1 MLLWILTWLQL
12 QSTCHSQAWKSMG
25 SRALLVSASCPQW
38 QNTPG
43 VGAPPTA
50 RAGAVSR
57 DIWKFQCPCGWLL
70 PGWVIQRRASC
81 SPQLC
86 YTLTSSI
93 MIHPPSCSGRNSSA
107 RKAVL
112 QGMANPS
119 CTECGQRAS
128 PCCPRSKPRLPARGT
143 GPAGLAGGV
152 PCGCPCA
159 RTAALGGILPAVSC
173 SLERRRPGRVGPGQG
188 GGHQALD
195 TLWGQRGAGGQ
206 DGTRGAAE
214 V

>member
-1 MLLWILTWLQL
+1 
-12 QSTCHSQAWKSMG
+12 MG
-25 SRALLVSASCPQW
+25 SGALLVSAPCPQW

-70 PGWVIQRRASC
+70 PSWVIQRRASC

-112 QGMANPS
+112 QGTANPS

-128 PCCPRSKPRLPARGT
+128 PCCPRSKSRLPARRT

-173 SLERRRPGRVGPGQG
+173 SSGEEEAWQGGTWSGWWSPGPGHSVG
-188 GGHQALD
+188 AERS
-195 TLWGQRGAGGQ
+195 RGAGWDPWGS
-206 DGTRGAAE
+206 RG
-214 V
+214 VS

>member
-1 MLLWILTWLQL
+1 
-12 QSTCHSQAWKSMG
+12 MG
-25 SRALLVSASCPQW
+25 SGALLVSAPCPQW

-112 QGMANPS
+112 QGTANPS

-143 GPAGLAGGV
+143 DLLAWLEVSLVGVRVPGQQLWGESSLLSAVLWRGGGLAGWDLVRVVVTG
-152 PCGCPCA
+152 PWTLCG
-159 RTAALGGILPAVSC
+159 
-173 SLERRRPGRVGPGQG
+173 GREEQG
-188 GGHQALD
+188 GRMGPV
-195 TLWGQRGAGGQ
+195 GQQRCELS
-206 DGTRGAAE
+206 RLRWLSCC
-214 V
+214 